1 MLKPPSLAKHPRGTA
16 ALPFS
21 AESMKSSSS
30 LVSLALQSW
39 ATAGIAFKRLLTQ
52 RFLSLASIAGLMI
65 ASGFILSVPLYAD
78 ATYFRLLREELLAG
92 RELELTQKPVDY
104 APLSFVFELKAA
116 GRNSPQWKNAVEVDQ
131 YLSSE
136 ALDTIE
142 LPILQVVRRFRTDG
156 YFMFPPRDP
165 DNPGTQYSLT
175 TANFAFITPME
186 ETVIVVNGTV
196 PQPFVSLLREGDALE
211 AMASESFANEFG
223 VQVGDTYS
231 LRTEQRQIPVYIVGL
246 WRAVDPSAPYWDVK
260 DKNLLL
266 VHEETYAGIISDT
279 VNDELINS
287 TWSITAD
294 GSSLH
299 AGDVQ
304 ALEERIR
311 AIETQAGTLLPNT
324 ALITSPLE
332 ALTRY
337 QENAPTLTYLLFA
350 FSVPILS
357 LILAFI
363 GLVAG
368 LFVGQQRGEMAILRS
383 RGASVFQ
390 VVGISL
396 LQGVLLG
403 AVALVGGV
411 GLGYWITHSIGR
423 ARSFLDFSAAG
434 GLRVDMT
441 PQVLGY
447 GLLGIALILIIQV
460 IIPTLGA
467 AENTIVTY
475 KQERARSFRVPWWQ
489 RFWLDVI
496 LLIPAGYGLWQLTE
510 QSKRALSGS
519 EGIPDPLQN
528 PLLLLVPALGIFSVA
543 LFTLRLVPRLMAFVS
558 WTLRPSK
565 SVGLLMAARYLE
577 RTPAFYSAPLVL
589 LVLTLGLSAF
599 TASLARTLDSQLD
612 KQVHYQVGADM
623 NLYELGTTFNDDSPN
638 PVYTFGPVE
647 DHMSIPGVESATRV
661 GRYKFT
667 AIVPSGNIQGTFLGI
682 DRLTFP
688 SAVYWQR
695 DFASEQLGVMM
706 NQLAANP
713 KGILVPGSL
722 LTRQKLQIGDT
733 LRVSITTG
741 VAGQSIPLEAAIVG
755 TFDLFPTW
763 YPEDGAMIVGNLEE
777 IFLTAGAEY
786 PYEVWLG
793 TARNADPES
802 IAYSVRGFSILL
814 DQQADQSKLV
824 QNGLNTIVREWR
836 SAELNIQTEQR
847 RPERQG
853 LFGLLS
859 VGFVASALLTVLGFL
874 LYALFSFRRRFIE
887 MGMLRAIGLSIQ
899 QMTSLLAAE
908 LGFLVLLG
916 IGVGTALGVFASR
929 LFVPFLQIGASA
941 QSQYPPFQIEIA
953 WLSIAQI
960 YVLFALLF
968 IAALSALS
976 ALLVRM
982 KIFQAI
988 KLGETT

>member
-1 MLKPPSLAKHPRGTA
+1 MNF
-16 ALPFS
+16 FS
-21 AESMKSSSS
+21 RI
-30 LVSLALQSW
+30 VSFALQVW

-92 RELELTQKPVDY
+92 RELDLIQKPVDY
-104 APLSFVFELKAA
+104 APLSFVFEQKAA
-116 GRNSPQWKNAVEVDQ
+116 GKNSPQWKNVEELDG
-131 YLSSE
+131 YLSGA
-136 ALDTIE
+136 ALRTID
-142 LPILQVVRRFRTDG
+142 LPILELVRRFRSDG

-165 DNPGTQYSLT
+165 YNPGTQYSLT

-186 ETVIVVNGTV
+186 ETVIIVNGS
-196 PQPFVSLLREGDALE
+196 PPRPFVSLLREGDAIE
-211 AMASESFANEFG
+211 AMANESLASEFG

-231 LRTEQRQIPVYIVGL
+231 LRTDNGQIGVMIVGL
-246 WRAVDPSAPYWDVK
+246 WRAVDPTASYWDVK
-260 DKNLLL
+260 DENLLL
-266 VHEETYAGIISDT
+266 VHEESYKGVISDRID
-279 VNDELINS
+279 DELRNA
-287 TWSITAD
+287 TWMIIAD

-299 AGDVQ
+299 ADAVAPLQ
-304 ALEERIR
+304 ERIQS
-311 AIETQAGTLLPNT
+311 IEKQADTLLPKT
-324 ALITSPLE
+324 ALIASPLE
-332 ALTRY
+332 ALARY
-337 QENAPTLTYLLFA
+337 QDNAPTLTYLLFA

-368 LFVGQQRGEMAILRS
+368 LFVNQQRGEMAILRS
-383 RGASVFQ
+383 RGASTLQ

-396 LQGVLLG
+396 LQGIILG
-403 AVALVGGV
+403 AFALAGGV
-411 GLGYWITHSIGR
+411 GLAYLITHSIGK
-423 ARSFLDFSAAG
+423 ARSFLDFSAVG
-434 GLRVDMT
+434 GLRVSMT

-447 GLLGIALILIIQV
+447 GLLGIAIILVIQV
-460 IIPTLGA
+460 LIPTLSA

-475 KQERARSFRVPWWQ
+475 KQERARSFRTTWWQ
-489 RFWLDVI
+489 RYWLDI
-496 LLIPAGYGLWQLTE
+496 LLLIPAAYGLWQLTQ
-510 QSKRALSGS
+510 QSQKALEGA

-543 LFTLRLVPRLMAFVS
+543 LFTLRLVPRFMELIS
-558 WTLRPSK
+558 RLLKPSK
-565 SVGLLMAARYLE
+565 NVGMLMAARYLA
-577 RTPAFYSAPLVL
+577 RTPALYSAPLVL

-612 KQVHYQVGADM
+612 KQIHYQVGADM
-623 NLYELGTTFNDDSPN
+623 NIYELGTTFNENNPD

-647 DHMSIPGVESATRV
+647 DHLSLSGVQAATRV
-661 GRYKFT
+661 GRYKFSAT
-667 AIVPSGNIQGTFLGI
+667 AQTGSLQGTFLAI

-688 SAVYWQR
+688 AAAYWQR
-695 DFASEQLGVMM
+695 DFASEQLGVLM
-706 NQLAANP
+706 NELAANP
-713 KGILVPGSL
+713 TGVLVPSEM
-722 LTRQKLQIGDT
+722 LTKQKLKIGDT
-733 LRVSITTG
+733 LRLAVTTG
-741 VAGQSIPLEAAIVG
+741 VAGQSIPMEAPIVG
-755 TFDLFPTW
+755 AFELFPTW
-763 YPEDGAMIVGNLEE
+763 YPENGTMIVGNIEE
-777 IFLTAGAEY
+777 LFLRAGAEY
-786 PYEVWLG
+786 PHEVWLG
-793 TARNADPES
+793 TTRAADPEH
-802 IAYSVRGFSILL
+802 IAYAVRGFSILL
-814 DQQADQSKLV
+814 DQQADQSKLI
-824 QNGLNTIVREWR
+824 QNGLNTIVKEWS
-836 SAELNIQTEQR
+836 SAELHIRAEQR

-859 VGFVASALLTVLGFL
+859 VGFVSSALLTVLGFL

-887 MGMLRAIGLSIQ
+887 MGMLRAIGLSMQ

-908 LGFLVLLG
+908 LAFLVLLG

-968 IAALSALS
+968 VGALAVLS
-976 ALLVRM
+976 SLLVRM

>member
-1 MLKPPSLAKHPRGTA
+1 MNI
-16 ALPFS
+16 FS
-21 AESMKSSSS
+21 R
-30 LVSLALQSW
+30 LTSLALQVW
-39 ATAGIAFKRLLTQ
+39 ATAGIALKRLLTQ

-65 ASGFILSVPLYAD
+65 ASGFVLSVPLYAD

-116 GRNSPQWKNAVEVDQ
+116 GRNSPQWQNVVEVDE
-131 YLSSE
+131 YLSDG
-136 ALDTIE
+136 ALRTID
-142 LPILQVVRRFRTDG
+142 LPIHQMVRRFRTDG

-165 DNPGTQYSLT
+165 SNPGAQYSLT

-186 ETVIVVNGTV
+186 ETILVVNGAL
-196 PQPFVSLLREGDALE
+196 PQPFVSLLNEGDALE
-211 AMASESFANEFG
+211 AMASETFANEFG

-231 LRTEQRQIPVYIVGL
+231 LRTDTRQLPVYIAGL

-260 DKNLLL
+260 DQNLLL

-279 VNDELINS
+279 VDDELVNS
-287 TWSITAD
+287 TWTITAD

-304 ALEERIR
+304 ALEDRIR
-311 AIETQAGTLLPNT
+311 SVESQAAALLPNT
-324 ALITSPLE
+324 ALIASPLE
-332 ALTRY
+332 ALARY
-337 QENAPTLTYLLFA
+337 QANAPTLTYLLFA

-383 RGASVFQ
+383 RGASAFQ

-396 LQGVLLG
+396 LQGVILG
-403 AVALVGGV
+403 AVALAGGV

-441 PQVLGY
+441 PQILGY
-447 GLLGIALILIIQV
+447 GLLGIGIILIIQV
-460 IIPTLGA
+460 LIPTLGA
-467 AENTIVTY
+467 AENTIVSY
-475 KQERARSFRVPWWQ
+475 KQERARSFRLPWWQ
-489 RFWLDVI
+489 KYWLDVI

-510 QSKRALSGS
+510 QSKQALSGA

-543 LFTLRLVPRLMAFVS
+543 LFTLRLVPRLMALIS
-558 WTLRPSK
+558 WALRPSK

-612 KQVHYQVGADM
+612 KQIHYQVGADM
-623 NLYELGTTFNDDSPN
+623 NLVELGTTFNEDAPS

-647 DHMSIPGVESATRV
+647 DHLTLPGVESATRV

-667 AIVPSGNIQGTFLGI
+667 AIVPSGSLQGTFLAI

-688 SAVYWQR
+688 TAAYWQR
-695 DFASEQLGVMM
+695 DFATEQLGVLM

-713 KGILVPGSL
+713 KGILVPENM
-722 LTRQKLQIGDT
+722 LTQQKLEVGDT
-733 LRVSITTG
+733 VRVSITTG
-741 VAGQSIPLEAAIVG
+741 VAGESIPFESPIVG
-755 TFDLFPTW
+755 SFELFPTW
-763 YPEDGAMIVGNLEE
+763 YPEDGAMIVGSLEE
-777 IFLTAGAEY
+777 LFLTAGTEY
-786 PYEVWLG
+786 PHEVWLG
-793 TARNADPES
+793 TGREADPES
-802 IAYSVRGFSILL
+802 IAYAVRGFSILL
-814 DQQADQSKLV
+814 DQQADPSKLV
-824 QNGLNTIVREWR
+824 QNGLNTIVRDWK
-836 SAELNIQTEQR
+836 SAELNIHAEQR

-887 MGMLRAIGLSIQ
+887 MGMLRAIGLSVR
-899 QMTSLLAAE
+899 QMTALLAAE
-908 LGFLVLLG
+908 LAFLVLLG

-968 IAALSALS
+968 VAALSVLS

>member
-1 MLKPPSLAKHPRGTA
+1 MNF
-16 ALPFS
+16 FS
-21 AESMKSSSS
+21 R
-30 LVSLALQSW
+30 LTSLALQVW

-65 ASGFILSVPLYAD
+65 ASGFVLSVPLYAD

-92 RELELTQKPVDY
+92 RELELTQKRVDY

-116 GRNSPQWKNAVEVDQ
+116 GRNSPQWQNVVEVDE
-131 YLSSE
+131 YLSDG
-136 ALDTIE
+136 ALRAID
-142 LPILQVVRRFRTDG
+142 LPIHQMVRRFRTDG

-165 DNPGTQYSLT
+165 SDPGAQYSLT

-186 ETVIVVNGTV
+186 ETILVVNGAL
-196 PQPFVSLLREGDALE
+196 PQPFVSLLNEGDAIE
-211 AMASESFANEFG
+211 AMASETFANEFG

-231 LRTEQRQIPVYIVGL
+231 LRTETRQLPVYIAGL

-260 DKNLLL
+260 DQNLLL

-279 VNDELINS
+279 VDDELVNS
-287 TWSITAD
+287 TWTITAD

-304 ALEERIR
+304 ALEDRIR
-311 AIETQAGTLLPNT
+311 SIESQAAALLPNT
-324 ALITSPLE
+324 ALIASPLE
-332 ALTRY
+332 ALARY

-368 LFVGQQRGEMAILRS
+368 LIVGQQRGEMAILRS
-383 RGASVFQ
+383 RGASAFQ

-396 LQGVLLG
+396 LQGVILG
-403 AVALVGGV
+403 AVALAGGI

-441 PQVLGY
+441 PQILGY
-447 GLLGIALILIIQV
+447 GLLGIGIILIIQV
-460 IIPTLGA
+460 LIPTLSA
-467 AENTIVTY
+467 AENTIVSY
-475 KQERARSFRVPWWQ
+475 KQERARSFRIPWWQ
-489 RFWLDVI
+489 RYWLDVI

-510 QSKRALSGS
+510 QSKDALSGA

-543 LFTLRLVPRLMAFVS
+543 LFTLRLVPRLMALIS
-558 WTLRPSK
+558 WALRPSK

-612 KQVHYQVGADM
+612 KQIHYQVGADM
-623 NLYELGTTFNDDSPN
+623 NLIELGTTFNEDAPS

-647 DHMSIPGVESATRV
+647 DHLTLPGVESATRV

-667 AIVPSGNIQGTFLGI
+667 AIVPSGSLQGTFLAI

-688 SAVYWQR
+688 TAAYWQR
-695 DFASEQLGVMM
+695 DFASEQLGVLM

-713 KGILVPGSL
+713 KGILVPETM
-722 LTRQKLQIGDT
+722 LTQQKLEVGDT

-741 VAGQSIPLEAAIVG
+741 VAGESIPFESPIVG
-755 TFDLFPTW
+755 SFELFPTW
-763 YPEDGAMIVGNLEE
+763 YPEDGAMIVGSLEE
-777 IFLTAGAEY
+777 LFLTAGAEY
-786 PYEVWLG
+786 PHEVWLG
-793 TARNADPES
+793 TGREADPES
-802 IAYSVRGFSILL
+802 IAYAVRGFSILL

-824 QNGLNTIVREWR
+824 QNGLNTIVRDWK
-836 SAELNIQTEQR
+836 SAELNIRAEQR

-887 MGMLRAIGLSIQ
+887 MGMLRAIGLSIR
-899 QMTSLLAAE
+899 QMTALLAAE
-908 LGFLVLLG
+908 LAFLVLLG

-968 IAALSALS
+968 VAALSVLS

>member
-1 MLKPPSLAKHPRGTA
+1 MNPL
-16 ALPFS
+16 
-21 AESMKSSSS
+21 SSV
-30 LVSLALQSW
+30 VSFVLQIW

-92 RELELTQKPVDY
+92 RELDLLQKPVDY
-104 APLSFVFELKAA
+104 APLSFVFEQKAA
-116 GRNSPQWKNAVEVDQ
+116 GRNSPQWKNVEEVDQ
-131 YLSSE
+131 YLSGA
-136 ALDTIE
+136 ALQTID
-142 LPILQVVRRFRTDG
+142 LPILQLVRRFRTDG

-165 DNPGTQYSLT
+165 NNPGTQYSLT
-175 TANFAFITPME
+175 TASFAFITPME
-186 ETVIVVNGTV
+186 ETVIVVNGTI
-196 PQPFVSLLREGDALE
+196 PQPFVSLLREGDAIE
-211 AMASESFANEFG
+211 VMAHETLANEFG

-231 LRTEQRQIPVYIVGL
+231 LRTDNGQIPVMIVGL
-246 WRAVDPSAPYWDVK
+246 WRAADPTAAYWDVK
-260 DKNLLL
+260 DESLLL
-266 VHEETYAGIISDT
+266 AHEESYQGVISDR
-279 VNDELINS
+279 VGDELRNA
-287 TWSITAD
+287 TWMIIAD

-299 AGDVQ
+299 ANDVAPLQ
-304 ALEERIR
+304 ERIQS
-311 AIETQAGTLLPNT
+311 IEGRVDTLLPET
-324 ALITSPLE
+324 ALIASPLE
-332 ALTRY
+332 ALARY
-337 QENAPTLTYLLFA
+337 QDNAPTLTYLLFA

-368 LFVGQQRGEMAILRS
+368 LFVNQQRGEMAILRS
-383 RGASVFQ
+383 RGASTMQ
-390 VVGISL
+390 VVGMSL
-396 LQGVLLG
+396 LQGMILG
-403 AVALVGGV
+403 AVALAGGV
-411 GLGYWITHSIGR
+411 GLAYLITHSIGK
-423 ARSFLDFSAAG
+423 ARSFLDFSAVG
-434 GLRVDMT
+434 GLRVSMT

-447 GLLGIALILIIQV
+447 GLLGIALILVIQV
-460 IIPTLGA
+460 LMPTLSA

-475 KQERARSFRVPWWQ
+475 KQERARSFRVTWWQ
-489 RFWLDVI
+489 RYWLDVL
-496 LLIPAGYGLWQLTE
+496 LLIPAAYGLWQLTR
-510 QSKRALSGS
+510 QSQNALEGA

-543 LFTLRLVPRLMAFVS
+543 LFTLRLVPRLMELIS
-558 WTLRPSK
+558 RLLKPSK
-565 SVGLLMAARYLE
+565 SVGMLMAARYLA
-577 RTPAFYSAPLVL
+577 RTPALYSAPLVL

-612 KQVHYQVGADM
+612 KQIHYQVGADM
-623 NLYELGTTFNDDSPN
+623 NIFELGTTFNEDNPN

-647 DHMSIPGVESATRV
+647 DHLSIPGVQSATRV
-661 GRYKFT
+661 GRYKFSAT
-667 AIVPSGNIQGTFLGI
+667 AQTGSLQGTFLAI

-688 SAVYWQR
+688 SAAYWQR
-695 DFASEQLGVMM
+695 DFASEQLGVLL
-706 NQLAANP
+706 NELAANP
-713 KGILVPGSL
+713 TGVLVPSDL
-722 LTRQKLQIGDT
+722 LAKQKLEIGDT
-733 LRVSITTG
+733 LRLAVTTG
-741 VAGQSIPLEAAIVG
+741 VAGQSIPMEAPIVG
-755 TFDLFPTW
+755 TFNLFPTW
-763 YPEDGAMIVGNLEE
+763 YPEADTMIVGNLEE
-777 IFLTAGAEY
+777 LFLRAGAEY
-786 PYEVWLG
+786 PHEVWLR
-793 TARNADPES
+793 TTRDADPETL
-802 IAYSVRGFSILL
+802 AYAVRGFSILL

-824 QNGLNTIVREWR
+824 QNGLNTIVREWS
-836 SAELNIQTEQR
+836 SAELSIRAEQR

-859 VGFVASALLTVLGFL
+859 VGFVSSALLTVLGFL

-908 LGFLVLLG
+908 LAFLVLLG

-968 IAALSALS
+968 VGALAVLS
-976 ALLVRM
+976 SLLVRM

>member
-1 MLKPPSLAKHPRGTA
+1 MNF
-16 ALPFS
+16 FS
-21 AESMKSSSS
+21 N
-30 LVSLALQSW
+30 LISLALQIW

-52 RFLSLASIAGLMI
+52 RLLSLASIAGLMI

-78 ATYFRLLREELLAG
+78 ATYFRLLREELLVG
-92 RELELTQKPVDY
+92 REVELTQKPVDY

-116 GRNSPQWKNAVEVDQ
+116 GRDSPQWKNVVDVDN
-131 YLSSE
+131 YLSNT
-136 ALDTIE
+136 ALRTID

-156 YFMFPPRDP
+156 YNMYSPRDP
-165 DNPGTQYSLT
+165 NNTGTQYPLT
-175 TANFAFITPME
+175 TANIAFMTPLE
-186 ETVIVVNGTV
+186 ENIIIVNGRT
-196 PQPFVSLLREGDALE
+196 PQPFVSLLREGDAIE
-211 AMASESFANEFG
+211 AMASESLATEFG
-223 VQVGDTYS
+223 VQAGDIYT
-231 LRTEQRQIPVYIVGL
+231 LRTDNGPIPISIVGL
-246 WRAVDPSAPYWDVK
+246 WRPVDPLAPYWDVK
-260 DKNLLL
+260 RDTWLF
-266 VHEETYAGIISDT
+266 VDEESYEGIISDR
-279 VNDELINS
+279 VDDELISS
-287 TWSITAD
+287 TWSIIAD

-299 AGDVQ
+299 ANDVNG
-304 ALEERIR
+304 LKERILS
-311 AIETQAGTLLPNT
+311 IESQAATLLPKT
-324 ALITSPLE
+324 ALIASPLD

-383 RGASVFQ
+383 RGASAIQ

-396 LQGVLLG
+396 LQGIILG
-403 AVALVGGV
+403 VIALGG
-411 GLGYWITHSIGR
+411 GIALGYWITHSIGK
-423 ARSFLDFSAAG
+423 ARSFLDFGAVG
-434 GLRVDMT
+434 GLRVSMT
-441 PQVLGY
+441 PQVIGY
-447 GLLGIALILIIQV
+447 GLLGIAIILLIQV
-460 IIPTLGA
+460 LLPTLSA

-475 KQERARSFRVPWWQ
+475 KQERARSFRNPWWQ
-489 RFWLDVI
+489 KYWLDVI
-496 LLIPAGYGLWQLTE
+496 LLLPAGYGLWQLTQ
-510 QSKRALSGS
+510 QSKQALGGS
-519 EGIPDPLQN
+519 ETIPDPLQN

-543 LFTLRLVPRLMAFVS
+543 LFTLRLVPRLMDFVS
-558 WTLRPSK
+558 WALHTSK
-565 SVGLLMAARYLE
+565 SVGLLMAARYLA

-599 TASLARTLDSQLD
+599 TASLARTLDSQLN
-612 KQVHYQVGADM
+612 KQMRYQVGADI
-623 NLYELGTTFNDDSPN
+623 NLYEFGTTFNEDSPN
-638 PVYTFGPVE
+638 PVYTFAPVE
-647 DHMSIPGVESATRV
+647 DHLSIPEVQSATGV
-661 GRYKFT
+661 GRYKFSAT
-667 AIVPSGNIQGTFLGI
+667 GQSGTIQGIFLGV

-688 SAVYWQR
+688 SAAYWQR
-695 DFASEQLGVMM
+695 DFASEQLGTLM
-706 NQLAANP
+706 NQLAADPN
-713 KGILVPGSL
+713 GILVPITL
-722 LTRQKLQIGDT
+722 LEKQKLEIGDT
-733 LRVSITTG
+733 VRLAVTTG
-741 VAGQSIPLEAAIVG
+741 VAGESIPLEAHIVG
-755 TFDLFPTW
+755 SFDLFPTW
-763 YPEDGAMIVGNLEE
+763 YPENGTMIVGNLEE
-777 IFLTAGAEY
+777 LFLRAGAAY
-786 PYEVWLG
+786 PHEVWLA
-793 TARNADPES
+793 TTPNADPET
-802 IAYSVRGFSILL
+802 IAYAVRGFSILL

-824 QNGLNTIVREWR
+824 QNGLNTIVREWS
-836 SAELNIQTEQR
+836 SAELNIRAEQR

-908 LGFLVLLG
+908 LAFLVLLG

-953 WLSIAQI
+953 WLSIVEI
-960 YVLFALLF
+960 YVLFIILF